1 MNPSSPN
8 LLIHK
13 QHQVQTSCHICF
25 VHQTAGCTDALV
37 YWSILGWVHSSVR
50 LVICFNWFWWFDL
63 KRFRSSW
70 STGTFVADCDSCHG
84 CMRGNIGHL
93 KLLGERSPRAGPE
106 FKDADF
112 RRRSVALWARKH
124 TSSHVMRPCPPE
136 NSGKPH
142 LETHKEFPGM
152 EVKVKQ
158 LNYITACIH

>member
-37 YWSILGWVHSSVR
+37 YWSILGWVHSSVC

-63 KRFRSSW
+63 NCFRSSW

-84 CMRGNIGHL
+84 HMRGSSSHL
-93 KLLGERSPRAGPE
+93 KLLGERSPWAGPE
-106 FKDADF
+106 FKDTDF
-112 RRRSVALWARKH
+112 RSRSANLWARKD
-124 TSSHVMRPCPPE
+124 TSSHVMRPCSLE
-136 NSGKPH
+136 NSGKSC
-142 LETHKEFPGM
+142 LETHK
-152 EVKVKQ
+152 
-158 LNYITACIH
+158 